1 MKHLDVNL
9 SDEYKKMLQFAADL
23 LGKSMT
29 EYVQDALLHSMERT
43 FSHKIQ
49 GYTDYVIL
57 QNALTETRVEPAEI
71 QRIIDSRK
79 LSHAK

>member
-1 MKHLDVNL
+1 MKHLGINL
-9 SDEYKKMLQFAADL
+9 SDEYKQMLQFAADL

-49 GYTDYVIL
+49 GYTDYAIL
-57 QNALTETRVEPAEI
+57 VSALTETPVEPAEI